1 MALAWLL
8 AKEGDIAVI
17 PGTKRV
23 ERVQEN
29 TAADLVKLSPEQ
41 IDTLNKLTPP
51 AGGHHTEEQMRL
63 IDR

>member
-1 MALAWLL
+1 VALAWLL

-29 TAADLVKLSPEQ
+29 TAAD
-41 IDTLNKLTPP
+41 TLNKLTPP